1 MADEWTARDAEGL
14 ATSRLARGAQLGGL
28 AAKHTLR
35 RVTVK
40 AGSVVV
46 TERRRTRM
54 LDQANE
60 RKARDFVG
68 ILANMRGA
76 AMKIGQLLSVVDL
89 GIVDESARE
98 YFRQR
103 LSKLHG
109 SINAMPFDAMRP
121 VSGSELGAPV
131 ERLFGS
137 FDTEAFA
144 PASIGRAYRAVPRD
158 GRERAGKVHDPGGR
172 AAVQAD
178 QKYLPLLLRMVNP
191 AVPTVAARAF
201 LDAISCEFPREL
213 DYRQQLASQ
222 ARVAQ
227 RYAHHP

>member
-121 VSGSELGAPV
+121 VIESELGAPV

-144 PASIGRAYRAVPRD
+144 AASIGQVYRAVTHD
-158 GRERAGKVHDPGGR
+158 GREVAVKVQYPGRSEERRVGKGCS
-172 AAVQAD
+172 AD
-178 QKYLPLLLRMVNP
+178 SR
-191 AVPTVAARAF
+191 R
-201 LDAISCEFPREL
+201 
-213 DYRQQLASQ
+213 DY
-222 ARVAQ
+222 
-227 RYAHHP
+227 